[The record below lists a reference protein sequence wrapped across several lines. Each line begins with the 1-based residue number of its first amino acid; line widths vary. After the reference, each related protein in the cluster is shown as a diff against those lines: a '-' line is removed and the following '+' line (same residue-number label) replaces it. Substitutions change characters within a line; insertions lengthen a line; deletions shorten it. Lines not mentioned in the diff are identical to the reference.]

1 MVPPQRL
8 PRRHQKIT
16 IKRSPSKDH
25 HDHHHNDFLAQPAR
39 MPVRHILCGR
49 RGTPRAECRC
59 GRSLSAGALAGALAP
74 AANGRVAQAGRLRF
88 FVRRRF
94 LRDDQGVVRLELA
107 IQILM
112 IFIRKCDAS
121 SPPSDHDDRNSSDRK
136 GRYSLR
142 LLRRLI
148 STDPALR
155 RRQVV
160 RFYLR
165 RLPHLHL
172 TTLLIWVRGDP
183 AGCDKQ
189 SGHPPGLAARVGH

>member
-1 MVPPQRL
+1 MIQNTGDSQGSS
-8 PRRHQKIT
+8 PRRK
-16 IKRSPSKDH
+16 
-25 HDHHHNDFLAQPAR
+25 N
-39 MPVRHILCGR
+39 VEGHIR
-49 RGTPRAECRC
+49 RAWRGTPQAECRRC
-59 GRSLSAGALAGALAP
+59 WRSLSAGALAVARRPSSRRTSRSGGAPSLFRPSACWKMECED
-74 AANGRVAQAGRLRF
+74 
-88 FVRRRF
+88 
-94 LRDDQGVVRLELA
+94 DDQGVVLLELV
-107 IQILM
+107 IPIM
-112 IFIRKCDAS
+112 SIFIRKCDAS
-121 SPPSDHDDRNSSDRK
+121 SPPSDHDGRSTSDRK